1 LVRADRLRFDFA
13 HPKPVT
19 AEELAAIEAEVNA
32 VIRRNSD
39 VSTRL
44 MAYDA
49 AVEAGAM
56 ALFGEKYS
64 DEVRVLSMGEATP
77 SPDIGS
83 GAYSVELCGGTHVN
97 RLGDIGLFKIIS
109 EGAVASGVRRIEAL
123 VGEAARLYLLNEENL
138 LKSAASS
145 LKVAPSEVP
154 DRVLMLSDQV
164 KKLERDLAQAKKALA
179 MGGASGANGPEIETV
194 GAVQF
199 IGQVLQGINPKDLR
213 GLADDHKKKLGRG
226 VVALIAVNEDKAA
239 VLVGVTDDLM
249 DRLSAVDLVRAGAM
263 AVGGKGG
270 GGRPDMAQAGGPD
283 GAKADQAIAAIRQ
296 SILDISAVHGDL
308 EAVSGA
314 THG

>member
-1 LVRADRLRFDFA
+1 MVRADRLRFDFA
-13 HPKPVT
+13 HPKPVS
-19 AEELAAIEAEVNA
+19 AKELAAVEAEVNA

-44 MAYDA
+44 MAYEA

-64 DEVRVLSMGEATP
+64 DEVRVLSMGADQS
-77 SPDIGS
+77 SPDSGS

-123 VGEAARLYLLNEENL
+123 VGEAARLYLLDEENY
-138 LKSAASS
+138 LKLAANS
-145 LKVAPSEVP
+145 LKVTPAEVP
-154 DRVLMLSDQV
+154 ERVLMLADQV
-164 KKLERDLAQAKKALA
+164 KKLERDLAQARKALA
-179 MGGASGANGPEIETV
+179 MGGASGAKGPEIETL

-199 IGQVLQGINPKDLR
+199 IGQVLQGINPRDLR
-213 GLADDHKKKLGRG
+213 GLADDHKKKLGSG

-283 GAKADQAIAAIRQ
+283 GGKADQAMTAIRQ
-296 SILDISAVHGDL
+296 AILDASSVHGEL
-308 EAVSGA
+308 ESLSGG
-314 THG
+314 THA